1 MRQIDRTLQDTLTS
15 MPPADVIAA
24 AKEFFARYNTVYTAF
39 VDMEG
44 PDFVS
49 MRGAGNE
56 EVIVAATPKNGATF
70 VTGSTYYFDQQLARF
85 LASLPA
91 PDGYGITLLAEE
103 LPESATG
110 NSSTAPGARA

>member
-1 MRQIDRTLQDTLTS
+1 MPQIDRTLQDTLTS

-24 AKEFFARYNTVYTAF
+24 AKQFFARYNSIYTAF

-56 EVIVAATPKNGATF
+56 EVIIAATPRDGATF
-70 VTGSTYYFDQQLARF
+70 VTGSTYYYDQQLARF

-91 PDGYGITLLAEE
+91 PDGYGVALLAEE
-103 LPESATG
+103 LPQSATG
-110 NSSTAPGARA
+110 NPATAPGAQA